1 MLSNEIN
8 KISKLTTHL
17 NRIVTKSKENKKVPR
32 TTFQWLTNNME
43 SYYKAFNKIATNKGA
58 GTAGIDSQTIDGL
71 TLKTI
76 QKWNEEIREGTYE
89 PSPVKRVE
97 IPKPNGKTRPLGI
110 PTVKDRTIQEVIR
123 CQLEAYYE
131 PKFSEDSFGF
141 RPGKS
146 CHDALKRF
154 QQRFQGINWFIKIDL
169 KDFFDTVNHKMLDE
183 IIDKHITKYK
193 VKRLIARMVKS
204 GVMKEGQHRPT
215 HSGTPQGGIISP
227 ILSNIMLNE
236 LDGYIKNLKR
246 ELSKFLKTKINP
258 IYMKMLRKIE
268 KGKEK
273 KHKNLVARLQKELK
287 GICRNKQK
295 PIRIEYIR
303 YADDFIIGVSCQS
316 KTLPQQIKKMVV
328 EFIEDKLKLKTS
340 IEKTKIQ
347 KTKKGI
353 EFLGYELMVNPTKE
367 EIKEKNTKST
377 LNGRPQLKMKRSL
390 IAEKA
395 KELRWINN
403 NNKIIHNKSLV
414 SFEKLEIIRN
424 YKAIFNGI
432 VNYYSYISNITQLG
446 KWYYYATYSLLKTLG
461 GKDKSSIATV
471 RKKYRIGKSF
481 GIEYET
487 KTKPKYDIWPTF
499 SWSYVKGL
507 RKFKNNNLNDLAV
520 HENSYR
526 SRTKLT
532 DRLQAV
538 KCEKCYGDGYQLE
551 IHHTKTVRNKNWQ
564 SIRNK
569 ETKILCKDCHR
580 KITNQQIKS
589 FVWVNKTQ
597 KTNKLSK

>member
-17 NRIVTKSKENKKVPR
+17 NRIATKSKDNKRVPKA
-32 TTFQWLTNNME
+32 TFQWLTNNIE

-76 QKWNEEIREGTYE
+76 KKWNDEIREGIYE

-97 IPKPNGKTRPLGI
+97 IPKPNDKTRPIGI

-131 PKFSEDSFGF
+131 PKFSEDNFGF

-154 QQRFQGINWFIKIDL
+154 QQKFKGINWFIKIDL
-169 KDFFDTVNHKMLDE
+169 KDFFDTVNHNILYE

-204 GVMKEGQHRPT
+204 GVMKKGQHIPT

-236 LDGYIKNLKR
+236 LDSYIKNLKG
-246 ELSKFLKTKINP
+246 ELSRFLKTKDNP
-258 IYMKMLRKIE
+258 TYRKILRKIE

-273 KHKNLVARLQKELK
+273 KDKELVKRLQRELK
-287 GICRNKQK
+287 GICCDKQK
-295 PIRIEYIR
+295 SIRIEYIR

-316 KTLPQQIKKMVV
+316 KTLPEQIKKMVM
-328 EFIEDKLKLKTS
+328 EFIEEKLKLKTS
-340 IEKTKIQ
+340 IDKTKIQ

-353 EFLGYELMVNPTKE
+353 EFLGYELMVEPTKE
-367 EIKEKNTKST
+367 DIREKNTKSS
-377 LNGRPQLKMKRSL
+377 LNGKPQLKMNRNL

-395 KELRWINN
+395 KELGWINK
-403 NNKIIHNKSLV
+403 NNKIIHNKSLL
-414 SFEKLEIIRN
+414 SLEKLEIIRN
-424 YKAIFNGI
+424 YKAIFSGI
-432 VNYYSYISNITQLG
+432 TNYYSYISNISQLN

-481 GIEYET
+481 GIKYET
-487 KTKPKYDIWPTF
+487 KTKFRYDIWPAF
-499 SWSYVKGL
+499 SWNYVKGL
-507 RKFKNNNLNDLAV
+507 RKYQKINLTPNA
-520 HENSYR
+520 NSYKTK
-526 SRTKLT
+526 TKLT

-538 KCEKCYGDGYQLE
+538 KCENCRKDRKQLE
-551 IHHTKTVRNKNWQ
+551 IHHTKTIRNKNWQ

-569 ETKILCKDCHR
+569 KTKILCKDCHR
-580 KITNQQIKS
+580 KITNQQINT
-589 FVWVNKTQ
+589 FAWFQKTQ
-597 KTNKLSK
+597 KQNKLSK